1 MNGILESKMIKMK
14 GSPILVGLWI
24 RFYEYRTEELK
35 QVLPTPLKLHG
46 DVGIY
51 ATGRRKDYIAM
62 Y

>member
-1 MNGILESKMIKMK
+1 MIKMK

-35 QVLPTPLKLHG
+35 QVLPTPLQLHG

-51 ATGRRKDYIAM
+51 ASGCRKDYVAM
-62 Y
+62 